1 MTALLGPDGQTIPA
15 ATIAGIR
22 NRARALTVPGR
33 TQALAGGGGPSGYG
47 QYGAYAFPY
56 DAAQID
62 APDMA
67 DWLPLVRSPDY
78 EVNTWRDRIAARA
91 RDLHRNDGWAKGA
104 ISRILDSTIGA
115 SYRLVSRPDYR
126 ALALHDKAFDATWA
140 AEFGRAAEALWRGY
154 AEGLG
159 HWNDVS
165 RRQTISQ
172 QFRMALGQKLVDGES
187 VIAGYWLPERVGAG
201 GARYATSF
209 LGIDADRLSN
219 PQQQPDTRFLRG
231 GVEVDGYGVPLAY
244 HIRKAHQYDWYN
256 AVESVTWERV
266 PFEDDD
272 GFRRIYHDY
281 DPDRWGQNRGISIF
295 APVLGRLRM
304 LAKYY
309 GIELSAA
316 SVASAFGLYATSPFD
331 PEMVRNALDDGDDAV
346 ESAYGWYQDMRAD
359 FHRDRDLSV
368 NGVKVATLAPGED
381 LKTVAPV
388 RPNSGFSPFTH
399 EMLRSF
405 AAVLGM
411 SGEQV
416 HNDYGD
422 ASWSSA
428 RAGIVEAE
436 KTFIRRM
443 QDFNLNTATP
453 MFAAWLREALDNGEL
468 PLPRRVPDFAEAMTA
483 FARCR
488 WLGAARGW
496 VDPVSERQGVILGL
510 DGALSTLEDEC
521 AKQGTDWEENVDQR
535 AIEFKRMAELGLPR
549 PEWMGSDKT
558 PADDAS
564 ATDAAK
570 KPERPQA

>member
-1 MTALLGPDGQTIPA
+1 MTALLGPDGLAIAP
-15 ATIAGIR
+15 ATIDRIR
-22 NRARALTVPGR
+22 QRGRSSRAM
-33 TQALAGGGGPSGYG
+33 ALAGGGGSGG
-47 QYGAYAFPY
+47 GGPYGAYAFPY
-56 DAAQID
+56 DAAQIES
-62 APDMA
+62 PDMA

-104 ISRILDSTIGA
+104 VSRILDSTIGA

-126 ALALHDKAFDATWA
+126 ALALHDKAFDAAWA
-140 AEFGRAAEALWRGY
+140 AEFGGVVEALWRGY
-154 AEGLG
+154 ADGLG

-165 RRQTISQ
+165 RRQTVSQ

-187 VIAGYWLPERVGAG
+187 VIAGYWLPERVGSG
-201 GARYATSF
+201 GARYATAF
-209 LGIDADRLSN
+209 LGVDADRLSN
-219 PQQQPDTRFLRG
+219 PQAQPDTRWLRG
-231 GVEVDGYGVPLAY
+231 GVEVDAYGVPQAY

-256 AVESVTWERV
+256 AVESVIWERV

-272 GFRRIYHDY
+272 GFRRIFHDF
-281 DPDRWGQNRGISIF
+281 DPDRWGQNRGVSIF

-331 PEMVRNALDDGDDAV
+331 PEMVRSALDDDDAV

-368 NGVKVATLAPGED
+368 NGVKVATLAPGEK
-381 LKTVAPV
+381 LETVAPV

-411 SGEQV
+411 SAEQV
-416 HNDYGD
+416 HNDYSE

-436 KTFIRRM
+436 KTFVRRM

-468 PLPRRVPDFAEAMTA
+468 PLPRRTPDFGDAMTA

-496 VDPVSERQGVILGL
+496 VDPVSERQGVVLGL
-510 DGALSTLEDEC
+510 DAAMSTLEEEC
-521 AKQGTDWEENVDQR
+521 AKQGADWEENVEQR
-535 AIEFKRMAELGLPR
+535 AIERRRMTELGLPP
-549 PEWMGSDKT
+549 PEWMGNDQ
-558 PADDAS
+558 S
-564 ATDAAK
+564 AGDTAK
-570 KPERPQA
+570 KPKRPQA